1 MARRKRY
8 PKLPNGYGS
17 IKKLSGSRRNPFAV
31 HPPTTE
37 FSENGSPVT
46 PTALC
51 YTDSWIKG
59 FTILTAYK
67 AGTYYPGME
76 KDLEDEEIDTATE
89 KSLVKSLLAS
99 YNRIA
104 LADNKLAGSRKTF
117 KEVYE
122 EFFDYKYIKDQSRT
136 YAKGTIKNTKS
147 AFKNWAP
154 LHDRIFSELRHDDL
168 QQVLDACKLKHSSH
182 ENMKNTIRLMYD
194 YAMLYEIVDKDYS
207 AKLKINIPDDD
218 EHGVPFS
225 DQELAVL
232 WKNQDNPCIEMILIM
247 CYSGFRVSAYKTMEI
262 NLGENYFKGGVKTTK
277 SKDRIVPIH
286 SAIIPLVKRRTERD
300 GKLMGSDQTFRK
312 QMTAQMARLG
322 FEHHTPHD
330 CRHTFSKLCED
341 FQVREND
348 RKRMLGHAF
357 QDLTN
362 AVYGHRDLED
372 LRNEIEKI
380 NPPAEAENICH

>member
-1 MARRKRY
+1 MAKRKRY

-17 IKKLSGSRRNPFAV
+17 IRYLGKNRRNPYAV

-37 FSENGSPVT
+37 FSENGSPIM
-46 PTALC
+46 PKPLC

-59 FTILTAYK
+59 FTVLTAYK
-67 AGTYYPGME
+67 AGTYAPGME
-76 KDLEDEEIDTATE
+76 KTLTLEEINVTDANGV
-89 KSLVKSLLAS
+89 VKTLLAS
-99 YNRIA
+99 YNRVI
-104 LADNKLAGSRKTF
+104 LADTKLANNRKTF

-122 EFFDYKYIKDQSRT
+122 EFYDHKYVKDQSRT
-136 YAKGTIKNTKS
+136 YAKGTIKNTHS
-147 AFKNWAP
+147 AYKNWAP
-154 LHDRIFSELRHDDL
+154 LHERVFSELRHDDL
-168 QQVLDACKLKHSSH
+168 QKVLDACPLKHSSH
-182 ENMKNTIRLMYD
+182 ENMKNMIRLMYD

-225 DQELAVL
+225 DQELQIL
-232 WKNQDNPCIEMILIM
+232 WENSGNPCIEMILIM
-247 CYSGFRVSAYKTMEI
+247 CYSGFRISAYKTMEI
-262 NLGENYFKGGVKTTK
+262 NLKERYFKGGVKTTK
-277 SKDRIVPIH
+277 SKERIVPIH
-286 SAIIPLVKRRTERD
+286 SSIVDLVKHRMYRD

-312 QMTAQMARLG
+312 QMAAQMARLG

-357 QDLTN
+357 ADLTN
-362 AVYGHRDLED
+362 SVYGHRDLED
-372 LRNEIEKI
+372 LRIEIEKI
-380 NPPAEAENICH
+380 KKPYKIDDI